1 MDTENKSTGAAYTLV
16 IAEKPS
22 VAGQIAEVLGA
33 KQREGG
39 FRKGNGYIV
48 SWCIGH
54 LVEPQP
60 PESYDEAWKTWRYEN
75 LPICPKEWKY
85 KVKGETR
92 AQFEILCHLLN
103 DPEIGEVVCAT
114 DAGREGELI
123 FRLVYDMA
131 ECKKPVKRLWI
142 SSMEEGAIRDGFLH
156 LKAGGEYENL
166 YHSAL
171 CRQKA
176 DWLVGMNGTRL
187 FTSLYHGNL
196 LKVGRVQTPTLAMLV
211 KREDEI
217 TGFVKQ
223 VHYAA
228 HIVCDGNWNISHNNV
243 SKEKEVFYLD
253 AISEQIKKKEQAEH
267 IAEVCKNTQA
277 IVTSVVKEEKKTVPP
292 KLYDLTSLQRDAN
305 RLFGFTA
312 KQTLEYAQSLY
323 EKKLLTYPRTDSRY
337 LSDDMQETAKNVI
350 GILITHM
357 PFIPSV
363 LFSSNINKVLDS
375 KKVTDHH
382 AIIPTME
389 VGITDLFAVPEPER
403 KILFLVAERLLSAT
417 AENYCYESTKAELF
431 CEEYLFT
438 ASGKSVLQQ
447 GWKCF
452 EDAFLKFYEIGASKK
467 ESAFKEKC
475 LSELKEGMVLTVSNT
490 KVTEHFSSPPKRYTE
505 DSLLSAMERAGNEEM
520 TEDVERKGLG
530 TPATRADIIEKLVKD
545 GYITREK
552 KMLFPTE
559 QGMKLIQILPDMV
572 KAPKLTADWEN
583 KLTLVAKGKLSES
596 VFMDGIIAMIEDM
609 IAENREAKEEYKKL
623 FLSKGKIL
631 GICPNCKAEILKG
644 KYGAYCSK
652 KCGMQVSGYF
662 GNAFTDEQVQNLLQG
677 KKILLKG
684 LTAKSGKTYDM
695 YLEPNGIE
703 EYVYEKDRQTIHGYQ
718 FVYKKSYPKK

>member
-1 MDTENKSTGAAYTLV
+1 MDTENKSTDAAYTLV

-54 LVEPQP
+54 LVEPQT
-60 PESYDEAWKTWRYEN
+60 PESYDEAWKTWSYEN

-92 AQFEILCHLLN
+92 EQFEILCHLLN

-131 ECKKPVKRLWI
+131 ECKKLVKRLWI

-196 LKVGRVQTPTLAMLV
+196 LKVGRVQTPTLAMIV

-217 TGFVKQ
+217 AGFVKQ
-223 VHYAA
+223 VHYAT

-253 AISEQIKKKEQAEH
+253 VISEQIKKKEQAEH
-267 IAEVCKNTQA
+267 IAEACKNAQA
-277 IVTSVVKEEKKTVPP
+277 VVTSVVKEEKKTAPP
-292 KLYDLTSLQRDAN
+292 KLYDLTSLQREAN

-337 LSDDMQETAKNVI
+337 LSDDMQETTENVI

-357 PFIPSV
+357 PFVPSV
-363 LFSSNINKVLDS
+363 LFSPNINKVLDS

-389 VGITDLFAVPEPER
+389 IGKTDLFAVPEPER
-403 KILFLVAERLLSAT
+403 KILFLVAERLLSA
-417 AENYCYESTKAELF
+417 
-431 CEEYLFT
+431 
-438 ASGKSVLQQ
+438 
-447 GWKCF
+447 
-452 EDAFLKFYEIGASKK
+452 
-467 ESAFKEKC
+467 
-475 LSELKEGMVLTVSNT
+475 
-490 KVTEHFSSPPKRYTE
+490 
-505 DSLLSAMERAGNEEM
+505 MERAGNEEM
-520 TEDVERKGLG
+520 QEDVERKGLG

-545 GYITREK
+545 GYIKREK

-559 QGMKLIQILPDMV
+559 QGMKLIQVLPDVV
-572 KAPKLTADWEN
+572 KSPKLTADWEN
-583 KLTLVAKGKLSES
+583 KLTLIAKGELSET
-596 VFMDGIIAMIEDM
+596 VFMGGIIAMIEDM
-609 IAENREAKEEYKKL
+609 IAENKEAKEEYKKL
-623 FLSKGKIL
+623 FLPKGKIL

-662 GNAFTDEQVQNLLQG
+662 GNPFTDDQIKSVLQG

-684 LTAKSGKTYDM
+684 LTGKNGKTYDM

-703 EYVYEKDRQTIHGYQ
+703 EYAYKKDGQTIHGYQ
-718 FVYKKSYPKK
+718 VVYKKSYPKKTERNKSEKK